1 MIRRTSR
8 LAEKILNLKKKRL
21 QKKDPV
27 VNFLLS
33 IFFRLLWMR
42 TQFHKAET
50 PYDAIMGGTG
60 IE

>member
-8 LAEKILNLKKKRL
+8 LAEKYLTKKKKIT
-21 QKKDPV
+21 KKDPV

-33 IFFRLLWMR
+33 IFLRLLWMR
-42 TQFHKAET
+42 TQFYKAET